1 MRNRRGRNR
10 RGTEWAVL
18 LTLGLGFFMTL
29 LDLTI
34 VNIAIP
40 DMRLGLHASLAQIGW
55 VINGYVIVLAVLVIT
70 MGRLGDVRGKRSL
83 FIAGVCVFTLASVA
97 CGLAQDAAWLIA
109 ARAVQGCGAAML
121 IPQTMAVII
130 ATFPASRRGT
140 AMGVWGGIAGLA
152 TIAGPTIG
160 GLLVSGLGW
169 RWIFFVNLPVGVVT
183 VALAALFLPEV
194 KPGPGRQQGQQ
205 GQRLDPLG
213 VLLASAALVAI
224 TYGLVEG
231 ETYDWGKVWSF
242 VSIPL
247 IIGAGAALLAVFLL
261 TQARRQDSDPL
272 LPFGLFKDRDYA
284 LMSGANLVVSVGLIG
299 MALPL
304 TIYLQSGLGFSPLKA
319 GLTMAPAALASGIT
333 GPFAGRLADRLARQG
348 RARYLVASG
357 FTLYAAGLAVIGL
370 IAGPHTTWYDLLPGF
385 LLAGF
390 GTGCTM
396 SPMQTIA
403 TRNVDP
409 RLAGAAAGVLNTLR
423 QTGAVLGSAI
433 VLAVLQA
440 NLGRHDYA
448 GALHAAIV
456 VPILALLA
464 GAALSLA
471 LSRTPARS
479 PAGAPA
485 SSAGKPVGNPPRPG
499 IDSDTDLFRIDSA
512 TEPRS

>member
-1 MRNRRGRNR
+1 MRNRRGS
-10 RGTEWAVL
+10 EWAVL

-121 IPQTMAVII
+121 MPQTMAVII
-130 ATFPASRRGT
+130 ATFPAGRRGT

-194 KPGPGRQQGQQ
+194 KSGPGQQ

-247 IIGAGAALLAVFLL
+247 IIAAGAALLAVFLL
-261 TQARRQDSDPL
+261 TQERRQDRDPL

-304 TIYLQSGLGFSPLKA
+304 TIYLQSALGFSALKA

-333 GPFAGRLADRLARQG
+333 GPFAGRLADLLARQG

-440 NLGRHDYA
+440 NLGRHGYV
-448 GALHAAIV
+448 GALRAAII

-471 LSRTPARS
+471 LSRAPARS
-479 PAGAPA
+479 LAR
-485 SSAGKPVGNPPRPG
+485 SAGKPVGNPPRTG

>member
-1 MRNRRGRNR
+1 
-10 RGTEWAVL
+10 VL

-464 GAALSLA
+464 GVGLSLA
-471 LSRTPARS
+471 LSRAPAR
-479 PAGAPA
+479 APA
-485 SSAGKPVGNPPRPG
+485 RSAGKPVGNSPRTG

>member
-1 MRNRRGRNR
+1 MRNRRGN
-10 RGTEWAVL
+10 EWAVL

-40 DMRLGLHASLAQIGW
+40 DMRIGLHASLAQIGW
-55 VINGYVIVLAVLVIT
+55 VINAYVIVLAVFVIT

-194 KPGPGRQQGQQ
+194 KTGPGQKS
-205 GQRLDPLG
+205 QRLDPLG

-261 TQARRQDSDPL
+261 TQARRQDRDPL
-272 LPFGLFKDRDYA
+272 LPFALFKDRDYA

-448 GALHAAIV
+448 GVLHAAIV

-471 LSRTPARS
+471 LSRAPAR
-479 PAGAPA
+479 APA
-485 SSAGKPVGNPPRPG
+485 RSAGKPAGNPPRTG